1 MTALTKEEINKE
13 KAEEAIHYLEPFAFN
28 IQNPD
33 VKKYVCDLLVMN
45 KNRVTQINKAIDEQ
59 FAQEEQIRLQK
70 AEEEEKRQRLL
81 ADMMLT
87 TGNSFDG
94 YTVEKYIDVI
104 SEEVVFKNSLG
115 KQLGAG
121 IDDLINSLS
130 FKERELTGTS
140 ELIANARKYAMEKFK
155 RTAAEVGANAVLGI
169 DLESSVGSDIVRV
182 AIFGT
187 AVIVIPK

>member
-33 VKKYVCDLLVMN
+33 VKKYVRDLLVMN

>member
-1 MTALTKEEINKE
+1 M
-13 KAEEAIHYLEPFAFN
+13 
-28 IQNPD
+28 
-33 VKKYVCDLLVMN
+33 
-45 KNRVTQINKAIDEQ
+45 
-59 FAQEEQIRLQK
+59 
-70 AEEEEKRQRLL
+70 
-81 ADMMLT
+81 
-87 TGNSFDG
+87 
-94 YTVEKYIDVI
+94 
-104 SEEVVFKNSLG
+104 
-115 KQLGAG
+115 
-121 IDDLINSLS
+121 INSLS